1 MRLER
6 FLRVVAQLGGFP
18 VAERILD
25 VLRTEYF
32 NHNHGSLAELIAH
45 HGGCSVIRLDFDYLI
60 EEAARSWYGLELEPL
75 ASCQPE

>member
-1 MRLER
+1 
-6 FLRVVAQLGGFP
+6 
-18 VAERILD
+18 
-25 VLRTEYF
+25 VLRTEYL